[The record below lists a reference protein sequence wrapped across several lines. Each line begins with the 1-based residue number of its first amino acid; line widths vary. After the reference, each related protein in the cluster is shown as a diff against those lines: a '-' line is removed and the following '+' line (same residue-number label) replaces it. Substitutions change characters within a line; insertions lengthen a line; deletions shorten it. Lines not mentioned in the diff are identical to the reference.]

1 MLMILFF
8 KRLVINTTLQHHE
21 DLIPVVIYL
30 LRKIQE
36 NHEKRS
42 AYGSYIEPGTVLRSD
57 GTDRS
62 HRDQPDLSAIFISF
76 PYLDVGKWRP
86 PDPPKDEAM
95 HLPRGLF
102 QSSYT
107 QDNALSRD
115 GEQMFRNFRGIKT
128 DQFLRVPQ
136 LWVLILQSK
145 TIITCGPSALADMFT
160 EHIEFVDEETLL
172 ARGPSLVQV
181 TDFHRRVSYIPI
193 EQCRTFFSLKQ
204 SIKEQCLAGSE
215 YHLRDCILHPGSSEE
230 ELDGSQW
237 PDMLNATS
245 VFVYV
250 RISRK
255 KDPEKFGPGRDGPL
269 AVGAPEET
277 PLIEYAGLSSDESGD
292 ERDRMA
298 LTIVRDK

>member
-1 MLMILFF
+1 MLIKFL
-8 KRLVINTTLQHHE
+8 KRLAINTTLQYHE

-36 NHEKRS
+36 THESGS

-62 HRDQPDLSAIFISF
+62 HRGQPDLSATFISF

-86 PDPPKDEAM
+86 PDPPEDESM

-115 GEQMFRNFRGIKT
+115 GEQMFRKFRGIKA

-145 TIITCGPSALADMFT
+145 TIITCGPSTLADMFA
-160 EHIEFVDEETLL
+160 EYIEFVEEETLL
-172 ARGPSLVQV
+172 AHGPSLVQV
-181 TDFHRRVSYIPI
+181 TDFLRRVSYLPV
-193 EQCRTFFSLKQ
+193 ERCRTFLSLKQ
-204 SIKEQCLAGSE
+204 SIEEQCLSDSE
-215 YHLRDCILHPGSSEE
+215 YRIGDCILHSGGSDE
-230 ELDGSQW
+230 ELNGNQW
-237 PDMLNATS
+237 PDLLNATS
-245 VFVYV
+245 VFVHV

-255 KDPEKFGPGRDGPL
+255 KDSSSGSGLDDAL
-269 AVGAPEET
+269 AVEAPDET
-277 PLIEYAGLSSDESGD
+277 RLIEYAGLSSDESGD
-292 ERDRMA
+292 EGDRMA
-298 LTIVRDK
+298 LTIVQDR